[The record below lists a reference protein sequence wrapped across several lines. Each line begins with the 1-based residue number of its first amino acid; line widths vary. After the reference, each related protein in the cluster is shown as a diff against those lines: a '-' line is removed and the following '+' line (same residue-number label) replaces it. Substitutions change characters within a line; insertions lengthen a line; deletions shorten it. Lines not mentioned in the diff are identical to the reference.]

1 MFIIIK
7 YVFEDPKIYKCQ
19 YSIRLFM
26 KGISPIIATILLIV
40 MTVAIAG
47 LMYAWLSGMFS
58 TLTNTAQHQVVQS
71 TQVTSFDVSN
81 IYVSSG
87 NIYAVIYNN
96 GNVPINVNAMS
107 IIAQEYYASNG
118 TYDGNTDT
126 CTASVTSGQSPI
138 PSNQQA
144 TLLLSCS
151 GPVNI
156 VNNWNTGDYEYSF
169 TFTYNGVSVQA
180 TLQTS

>member
-1 MFIIIK
+1 
-7 YVFEDPKIYKCQ
+7 
-19 YSIRLFM
+19 M

-58 TLTNTAQHQVVQS
+58 SLTQSTSSQVIQA
-71 TQVTSFDVSN
+71 TQVTTFSVPQ

-87 NIYAVIYNN
+87 SIYAIIYNN
-96 GNVPINVNAMS
+96 GNVPINNNTL
-107 IIAQEYYASNG
+107 IITAEEYYASNA
-118 TYDGNTDT
+118 TYDGNTDS
-126 CTASVTSGQSPI
+126 CTASVVSGRSPI
-138 PSNQQA
+138 PSGQQA

-156 VNNWNTGDYEYSF
+156 INDWSTASYYYVF
-169 TFTYNGVSVQA
+169 TFTYNGISIQA
-180 TLQTS
+180 TLATY